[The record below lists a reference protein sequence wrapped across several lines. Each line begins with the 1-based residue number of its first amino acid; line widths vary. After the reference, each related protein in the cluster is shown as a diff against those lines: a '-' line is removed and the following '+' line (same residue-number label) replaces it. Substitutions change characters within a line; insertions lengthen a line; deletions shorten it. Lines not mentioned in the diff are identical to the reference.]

1 MGIAFITLRRRSQKL
16 LSEIRNESPSA
27 WRRIELE
34 AVSRPYRTPKILD
47 RKITLSD
54 YQGPIRQITITDLG
68 HEEPTLLLT
77 NQLKASPSKLIG
89 RYAQRMVIE
98 NGIQDGVDFFHMDA
112 LSSVVAMKV
121 NCDVVLTVM
130 ASSLYRLLGS
140 KMAEGYE
147 TAKSKHIFRDL
158 INATAQVVITEK
170 DISIRMQKRAHNPL
184 LIAAG
189 FQNTDVSI
197 PWLAHKR
204 LHFVLG

>member
-1 MGIAFITLRRRSQKL
+1 
-16 LSEIRNESPSA
+16 
-27 WRRIELE
+27 
-34 AVSRPYRTPKILD
+34 
-47 RKITLSD
+47 
-54 YQGPIRQITITDLG
+54 
-68 HEEPTLLLT
+68 
-77 NQLKASPSKLIG
+77 
-89 RYAQRMVIE
+89 MVIE

-140 KMAEGYE
+140 QVAEGYE

-158 INATAQVVITEK
+158 INATAQVVITES
-170 DISIRMQKRAHNPL
+170 DISIRLQKRAHNPL

-189 FQNTDVSI
+189 FHNTAISI

-204 LHFVLG
+204 LQIGLG